1 MLIDKFDLPRNWEQD
16 LEAAL
21 LRHGRR
27 EHRIYI
33 CSPLRG
39 ENWVEVQRNL
49 LAARFYMYHVWVFDR
64 QIARAPHAYLPL
76 LYCDDIP
83 KERRDALACG
93 MTLVSQSSE
102 LYVCGNRITEGMRG
116 EIKHAIT
123 FKRPVTVFSPDIF
136 DEVDDMF
143 REARAD
149 RMLLIIDTERQN
161 KKLGLSAEELF
172 EGVPC
177 DD

>member
-1 MLIDKFDLPRNWEQD
+1 MLENKFDLPRNWEQD

-27 EHRIYI
+27 ENRIYI

-39 ENWVEVQRNL
+39 ADWKEVQRNM
-49 LAARFYMYHVWVFDR
+49 LAARFYMYLIWVYDR
-64 QIARAPHAYLPL
+64 QVARAPHAYLPL
-76 LYCDDIP
+76 LYCDDVP
-83 KERRDALACG
+83 KERGDAITWGMRLVANCG
-93 MTLVSQSSE
+93 G

-123 FKRPVTVFSPDIF
+123 FQRPVTVFNPDIF
-136 DEVDDMF
+136 DEVDAMF
-143 REARAD
+143 RKARAD
-149 RMLLIIDTERQN
+149 RMLLIIETERQY